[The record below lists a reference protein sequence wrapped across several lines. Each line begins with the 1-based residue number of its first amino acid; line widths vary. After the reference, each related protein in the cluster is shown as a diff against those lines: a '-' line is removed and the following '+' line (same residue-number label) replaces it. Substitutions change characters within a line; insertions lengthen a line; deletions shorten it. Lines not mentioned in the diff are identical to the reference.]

1 MSQPLSKTA
10 SHAGRAVFRPR
21 SEFPEYR
28 VALAQ
33 LKGHQTKALTRMQ
46 QLAPQINLVLELR
59 DSRTPLSSSN
69 VLIDKIFKGKDKVI
83 VYTKGDMSPLSSE
96 LLSRWHAPRNE
107 TFVELDCR
115 RGKDI
120 HKVLGLLKSKYG
132 SMKPPPPLGL
142 RLMVTGMPNV
152 GKSTLVNGLRQHG
165 LQVKHFKKVARTGD
179 LAGVTRNTS
188 EIIRICEKPEILLYD
203 TPGVLLPQVNDIKTM
218 LGLYLVGTVSG
229 GGHMSATGNGVDP
242 VIAADYL
249 LYMLNLN
256 EPSGKLYRRY
266 LARPTNDVYEL
277 LEGVGKVTR
286 DRRRSRVDG
295 VMRANYTGCAL
306 HLVQEF
312 RRGKL
317 GKVCLDEE
325 VLKGVTGEE
334 YARLFE
340 QEEARVG
347 GLQTRIGVMETLYAT
362 NEREHATV
370 EEARVAKLGKHQ
382 RKKQEQMRQSNQ
394 LFF

>member
-1 MSQPLSKTA
+1 MTWSFFLQLHFSLPLIVVYTLHVQSSPPYMSQPLSKTA

-132 SMKPPPPLGL
+132 SWVCDLWL
-142 RLMVTGMPNV
+142 RGCPMWGNRPWSMDC
-152 GKSTLVNGLRQHG
+152 G
-165 LQVKHFKKVARTGD
+165 
-179 LAGVTRNTS
+179 NTDC
-188 EIIRICEKPEILLYD
+188 R
-203 TPGVLLPQVNDIKTM
+203 
-218 LGLYLVGTVSG
+218 
-229 GGHMSATGNGVDP
+229 
-242 VIAADYL
+242 
-249 LYMLNLN
+249 
-256 EPSGKLYRRY
+256 
-266 LARPTNDVYEL
+266 
-277 LEGVGKVTR
+277 
-286 DRRRSRVDG
+286 
-295 VMRANYTGCAL
+295 
-306 HLVQEF
+306 
-312 RRGKL
+312 
-317 GKVCLDEE
+317 
-325 VLKGVTGEE
+325 
-334 YARLFE
+334 
-340 QEEARVG
+340 
-347 GLQTRIGVMETLYAT
+347 
-362 NEREHATV
+362 
-370 EEARVAKLGKHQ
+370 
-382 RKKQEQMRQSNQ
+382 
-394 LFF
+394 